1 MENDKKIKYIK
12 FACTFV
18 LVIVLSIL
26 GYYYDVLFL
35 EGDEVETL
43 SLVDNNNV
51 NIENEDLRIHFIDV
65 GQGDSIII
73 EQKGHFMLIDAGT
86 NECEDDLITYI
97 NSLNITKFDYVI
109 GTHAHE
115 DHIGSMDAVI
125 DNYVVDKV
133 LFSKHTTTT
142 KTFENFVNAVKSKG
156 LKLTSPEVG
165 EEFDFQDSKFI
176 VLAPNS
182 KNYDDINNYS
192 IVIKFIYKE
201 TSYLF
206 TGDVE
211 SLSEQEILDKNLDVK
226 ADVLKV
232 GHHGSKSSTSKKF
245 LDAVNP
251 KYAVISCGVGNDYGH
266 PKSVIMNRLQ
276 KANIICYRTDESGT
290 IVLTSDGK
298 NIKFNKNPGS
308 YNGNN

>member
-142 KTFENFVNAVKSKG
+142 KTFENFVNDVKSKG
-156 LKLTSPEVG
+156 W
-165 EEFDFQDSKFI
+165 
-176 VLAPNS
+176 
-182 KNYDDINNYS
+182 
-192 IVIKFIYKE
+192 
-201 TSYLF
+201 
-206 TGDVE
+206 
-211 SLSEQEILDKNLDVK
+211 
-226 ADVLKV
+226 
-232 GHHGSKSSTSKKF
+232 
-245 LDAVNP
+245 
-251 KYAVISCGVGNDYGH
+251 
-266 PKSVIMNRLQ
+266 
-276 KANIICYRTDESGT
+276 
-290 IVLTSDGK
+290 
-298 NIKFNKNPGS
+298 
-308 YNGNN
+308 